1 MEKNETYK
9 LYDEVYGNFV
19 DKFIEPI
26 SESVQAY
33 IENDI
38 EVTEELYKDMSR
50 AKRRKNN
57 FRKAKHKAYLDKHVS
72 WCPMYNNLH
81 QYSKNKIHCS
91 CPWCSPKTKRRSKSK
106 SWGPGRYN
114 YKISDQRKVDRM
126 EDEMKGE

>member
-1 MEKNETYK
+1 MEKNDVYK
-9 LYDEVYGNFV
+9 LYDSYENFV
-19 DKFIEPI
+19 KDYF
-26 SESVQAY
+26 ESVSKMTQSY

-106 SWGPGRYN
+106 SWGPGHYN